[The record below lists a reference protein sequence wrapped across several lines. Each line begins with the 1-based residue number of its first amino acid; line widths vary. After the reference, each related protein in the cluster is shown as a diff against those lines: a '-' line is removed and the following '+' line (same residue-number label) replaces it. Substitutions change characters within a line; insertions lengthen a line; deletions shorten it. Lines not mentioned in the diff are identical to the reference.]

1 MRFETN
7 TKIPQNAFSG
17 SWGSPPLSQLRH
29 PGQGLCHF
37 PRTFNLNY
45 MLTCPPGEREHSK
58 RGCMSRT
65 WTARR
70 RRWGGGEEGERGGG
84 GKPGGGKTE
93 SSSFAT
99 FPTTFKA
106 ITKPT
111 TIQSLKPGRPFSP
124 YITIT
129 SFSISFTLF
138 PPGSSSVELQH
149 PAAGGWQGPHLLP
162 PLPPGASSPH
172 GAHLLLERPPSPSAN
187 CQLPRVFCRAL
198 QTLGHPLAD
207 QGTSPMQE
215 NPLSQ
220 RISFPGSPRIQSPT
234 TCASFWQS
242 ASSQESPERAPV
254 LLILHLRMFSPRF
267 WKCRCEDSR
276 CLLSL
281 FLYYLSLSLF
291 TPGLIP
297 VSP

>member
-1 MRFETN
+1 MKIWKGDLSWEIWPIVFLERNLVFFLKFVKTDSGNIKYIRHKIGRLNQYGLCHPKVCLWWCTVHNHLIVDLYNLHKHSFIKSFHKWFIFCSRSVFATVPKGEEMAKEAARAAWRGDQEN
-7 TKIPQNAFSG
+7 TGFYFYPNIWGLRQIYIPQNAFSG

-29 PGQGLCHF
+29 LGQGLCHF

-45 MLTCPPGEREHSK
+45 MLTCPPGEGEHSK

-124 YITIT
+124 
-129 SFSISFTLF
+129 
-138 PPGSSSVELQH
+138 H
-149 PAAGGWQGPHLLP
+149 HCLP
-162 PLPPGASSPH
+162 
-172 GAHLLLERPPSPSAN
+172 
-187 CQLPRVFCRAL
+187 
-198 QTLGHPLAD
+198 
-207 QGTSPMQE
+207 
-215 NPLSQ
+215 
-220 RISFPGSPRIQSPT
+220 
-234 TCASFWQS
+234 
-242 ASSQESPERAPV
+242 
-254 LLILHLRMFSPRF
+254 
-267 WKCRCEDSR
+267 
-276 CLLSL
+276 
-281 FLYYLSLSLF
+281 
-291 TPGLIP
+291 
-297 VSP
+297 